1 MLDRARTM
9 LISEVSQAR
18 NIPEAEAI
26 AMMEKSLVKSGFH
39 FPEPA

>member
-1 MLDRARTM
+1 

-18 NIPEAEAI
+18 NISEPEAI
-26 AMMEKSLVKSGFH
+26 SLMQKSLGKAGYL